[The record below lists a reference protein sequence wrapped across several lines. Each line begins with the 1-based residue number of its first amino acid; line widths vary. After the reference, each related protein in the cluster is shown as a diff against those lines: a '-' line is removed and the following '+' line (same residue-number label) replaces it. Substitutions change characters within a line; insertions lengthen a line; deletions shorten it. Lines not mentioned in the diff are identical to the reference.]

1 VSQRVRKFFEN
12 LKDAATEMLPG
23 LKNIVPE
30 LGAELK
36 QMGAHGA
43 HELAAALFN
52 GQGFVMYPRAG
63 KESVEDQQHGQPAE
77 VEKAREEQSQGGREM

>member
-1 VSQRVRKFFEN
+1 MSQRVRKFFEN

-63 KESVEDQQHGQPAE
+63 KESVEDKPAE